1 MRFTRTAI
9 VGTLA
14 ALIIPAPIMLA
25 ETSSPT
31 RPAGPISVELAK
43 KCRDLALKANPKPAG
58 DAPYKQAQR
67 EFYDNCIAKGGNVP
81 E

>member
-1 MRFTRTAI
+1 
-9 VGTLA
+9 
-14 ALIIPAPIMLA
+14 
-25 ETSSPT
+25 
-31 RPAGPISVELAK
+31 VELAK

>member
-43 KCRDLALKANPKPAG
+43 KCRDLASARPG
-58 DAPYKQAQR
+58 DLVKHSWL
-67 EFYDNCIAKGGNVP
+67 
-81 E
+81 